1 MDVVPATLRWQRA
14 LLCAVLVVAFVGFW
28 RSTYDVFNTFKATV
42 LLLGTIGLVALGAY
56 RVSRTRRLAVPWN
69 PAVAAAC
76 VLAIAFIVAT
86 LVSPTPLLSV
96 VGRPGRHTG
105 LAMYLAY
112 LVLFAITTRLHAE
125 AKPAALA
132 KTLLGAAVPVTV
144 YGLLQTIG
152 VEPFGWQAVEGGPQV
167 FSTFGNANFFAAF
180 LGIVAPLA
188 TWGALTTT
196 WSAPWRAGSAALG
209 VLALTAA
216 IASNSLQGPAV
227 AVVGAAFV
235 TMVAIGGSPTLSRGR
250 KAGFIGG
257 GAALGVAGLI
267 AVALGAGPFAPI
279 RAGLVS
285 SLGTRTPKW
294 VTALAIW
301 RDHPVTGVGLERY
314 ADHFF
319 AYRPASLAAET
330 GLRRTTDTP
339 HDIPLDMLVNGG
351 LVLGLAYLAF
361 VGLTGWALVTGL
373 RRTTGDDRLLLAGL
387 GGAWLAYQLQSLVSI
402 DVPPIAALH
411 YVLAGAIVG
420 LGTRPELRLFA
431 LPGAPPLAAP
441 EPVRKGKRKGGPSA
455 APRPARTPLAP
466 VNPLLLGILG
476 GLGLA
481 AMVIAVTPLRADA
494 AAGRAL
500 RFGGDPVAAVDGY
513 RRAGDIASWESRYPA
528 LLGGYLTQP
537 EVSRAGEALDAHLD
551 AARREPGSLAHALNV
566 ARLSTTLGQ
575 PEQADD
581 WWERVLDLDPTTPEV
596 LVEASAHWL
605 ARGDSARAE
614 ELAQRAVAVRDSDAT
629 LWVALGQA
637 RAAAQDTAAA
647 REAFQRALELNPQ
660 VEGGAEGL
668 AQLEGLA

>member
-1 MDVVPATLRWQRA
+1 MDVVPASLRWQRA

-42 LLLGTIGLVALGAY
+42 LLLGTIALVGLGAY
-56 RVSRTRRLAVPWN
+56 RVSRTRRIAVPWS
-69 PAVAAAC
+69 PVAAAAG
-76 VLAIAFIVAT
+76 VLAAAFVIAT

-112 LVLFAITTRLHAE
+112 LVLFLITTRLHADTR
-125 AKPAALA
+125 PTALA
-132 KTLLGAAVPVTV
+132 KALLGAAVPVTV
-144 YGLLQTIG
+144 YGLLQAVG

-180 LGIVAPLA
+180 LGMVAPLA
-188 TWGALTTT
+188 TWGALTSS

-227 AVVGAAFV
+227 AVAGAAFV
-235 TMVAIGGSPTLSRGR
+235 AAVAIASSPDRTRGA
-250 KAGFIGG
+250 KAGLIGG
-257 GAALGVAGLI
+257 GLALGAAGLV
-267 AVALGAGPFAPI
+267 AVALGLGPFATI

-319 AYRPASLAAET
+319 AYRPASLAADT

-361 VGLTGWALVTGL
+361 VGLTGWALFTGL
-373 RRTTGDDRLLLAGL
+373 RRTTGEDRLLLAGL

-402 DVPPIAALH
+402 DVPPIAVLH

-420 LGTRPELRLFA
+420 LGTRPALRQFA
-431 LPGAPPLAAP
+431 LPGAPPLSAP
-441 EPVRKGKRKGGPSA
+441 EPVRKGKRKGGASP
-455 APRPARTPLAP
+455 APRPVRTPLTPA
-466 VNPLLLGILG
+466 NPLLLGILG
-476 GLGLA
+476 LLGLA
-481 AMVIAVTPLRADA
+481 AMVAAVTPLRADA
-494 AAGRAL
+494 AAGYAL

-513 RRAGDIASWESRYPA
+513 RRAGAIASWESRYPA

-537 EVSRAGEALDAHLD
+537 EVNRAAEALDAHRE
-551 AARREPGSLAHALNV
+551 AALREPGSLAHALNV
-566 ARLSTTLGQ
+566 ARLSATLDQ

-581 WWERVLDLDPTTPEV
+581 WWQRVLRLDPTTPEV

-605 ARGDSARAE
+605 ARGDAARAQ
-614 ELAQRAVAVRDSDAT
+614 ELAQRAVAVRGSDAA

-668 AQLEGLA
+668 ARLDGLA